1 MSLSTQ
7 EFLHIGDHNLKLPFD
22 SEMISQ
28 VTSHGRLTRFNE
40 NTVIFR
46 EGDQMTLV
54 PILVEGRVRVFY
66 RNDKT
71 DRELLLYSVKPDE
84 SSILSCVTFLS
95 DENKVNMY
103 AIAEKE
109 SILLHMPVNII
120 KLWATT
126 KLEWNQLVVT
136 SFKEIFDMMARSLKS
151 AGTTSLEQRI
161 LDFLKIRVKSESAN
175 SISMTHL
182 EIANSL
188 GTTRVVVSRIL
199 KTLESQNI
207 LKLRRGAVE
216 LLPS

>member
-1 MSLSTQ
+1 M
-7 EFLHIGDHNLKLPFD
+7 P
-22 SEMISQ
+22 
-28 VTSHGRLTRFNE
+28 
-40 NTVIFR
+40 
-46 EGDQMTLV
+46 LV

-126 KLEWNQLVVT
+126 KLEWNQLVVA